1 MPRLSPTALALSIAT
16 TLATLL
22 ACAGASAQ
30 EVRVYRQSDR
40 VDPQEVARILNKT
53 EAGAQRKIKFRSIK
67 MLDGNETTEAVAE
80 AAEPGAL
87 SLPVQF
93 NFDSAE
99 LLPSARP
106 QLDSLA
112 EGIKMLPPNQTVT
125 IEGHTDATGTDTYND
140 QLSQRRAVAVKKYL
154 VTRHGIDGSR
164 LKTVGMGEYVPLNLQ
179 DPYAPENRR
188 VQFRGD

>member
-1 MPRLSPTALALSIAT
+1 MLRLSLIAVAALF
-16 TLATLL
+16 
-22 ACAGASAQ
+22 ACAGAFAQ
-30 EVRVYRQSDR
+30 EVRVYRPADR

-67 MLDGNETTEAVAE
+67 MLDGTETTQAVAE

-112 EGIKMLPPNQTVT
+112 EGIKMLPPDQVVT

-140 QLSQRRAVAVKKYL
+140 QLSQRRAQAVKKYL
-154 VTRHGIDGSR
+154 TGRHGIDSTR

-179 DPYAPENRR
+179 DPYASENRR

>member
-1 MPRLSPTALALSIAT
+1 MLRHALTALAFVFA
-16 TLATLL
+16 
-22 ACAGASAQ
+22 AGALHAQ
-30 EVRVYRQSDR
+30 EVRVFKPTER

-53 EAGAQRKIKFRSIK
+53 EAGANRKIKFRSIR
-67 MLDGNETTEAVAE
+67 MLDGAQTEDAIADI
-80 AAEPGAL
+80 AEPASL

-93 NFDSAE
+93 GFDSAE
-99 LLPSARP
+99 ILPSARP
-106 QLDSLA
+106 QLDALA

-125 IEGHTDATGTDTYND
+125 IEGHTDATGSDAYND
-140 QLSQRRAVAVKKYL
+140 DLSRRRAMAVKLYL
-154 VTRHGIDGSR
+154 VSKHNIDGKR

>member
-1 MPRLSPTALALSIAT
+1 MLRLTLTGLVASLAASLAALVAS
-16 TLATLL
+16 
-22 ACAGASAQ
+22 AGASAQ

-53 EAGAQRKIKFRSIK
+53 EAGAQRKIKFRSIR
-67 MLDGNETTEAVAE
+67 MLDGSETAEAVAE

-93 NFDSAE
+93 NFDSAD
-99 LLPSARP
+99 LLPSAKP

-112 EGIKMLPPNQTVT
+112 EGIKMLPPDQLVT
-125 IEGHTDATGTDTYND
+125 IEGHTDATGSDTYND

-154 VTRHGIDGSR
+154 VSRHGIDGAR

>member
-1 MPRLSPTALALSIAT
+1 MPRLSLTALAASMT
-16 TLATLL
+16 TLLATLIVS
-22 ACAGASAQ
+22 AGASAQ

-53 EAGAQRKIKFRSIK
+53 EAGAQRRIKFRSIK
-67 MLDGNETTEAVAE
+67 MNDGSDATQAVAE

-93 NFDSAE
+93 GFDSAE
-99 LLPSARP
+99 LLPSAKP

-112 EGIKMLPPNQTVT
+112 EGIKMLPPEQVVT
-125 IEGHTDATGTDTYND
+125 IEGHTDATGSDTYND
-140 QLSQRRAVAVKKYL
+140 QLSQRRANAVKKYL
-154 VTRHGIDGSR
+154 VSRHGIEGTR